1 MDAVI
6 FLTKNLILTLILL
19 QKIPKIRFIHT
30 AFFDLETPKL
40 YKIKIKRNKKIHQLR
55 NTNFYFILV
64 KLLLKRPDTDVN
76 LATYYGTT
84 ALTCAIR

>member
-6 FLTKNLILTLILL
+6 FKTKKLNSYFDFITKNS
-19 QKIPKIRFIHT
+19 KKRFIHIPY
-30 AFFDLETPKL
+30 FDLETPKL

>member
-1 MDAVI
+1 MDDVI
-6 FLTKNLILTLILL
+6 IKTKNLILTLILL

-55 NTNFYFILV
+55 NTNFLFYFSKVIV
-64 KLLLKRPDTDVN
+64 E
-76 LATYYGTT
+76 T
-84 ALTCAIR
+84 A